1 MGAWLSNTMTSSS
14 RYTRNTPVSPNRR
27 VVVTGLGAVT
37 PLGLSMDESW
47 AGMVAGKSGI
57 GNITRFDSFNSKLGV
72 HFAGE
77 LKGFSP
83 DPFIIK
89 KEQKKMDQ
97 FIHYTM
103 ASAHMALQQAG
114 LTITPEIGA
123 RTGCLVG
130 VGMGGLPAIEE
141 QSARLRER
149 GQVSPFFIPMTI
161 TNLAAGQV
169 SIKYGLK
176 GPNYSVTSACASG
189 AHSIGESLN
198 YIRHGHFDV
207 MLAGGAESA
216 VCAMAMSGFESMQA
230 LSSRNEAPEKAS
242 RPFDKDRDGFV
253 LAEGAAILVLESL
266 EHAEKRGAPIL
277 AEVLGYG
284 VSSDAYHMTAPAPGG
299 EGASNSILMAIKDS
313 GLRPENI
320 GYINAHGTSTP
331 LGDQIE
337 SQAVERVF
345 GAHAKKLWVS
355 STKSMTG
362 HTLGAAGAIESAV
375 CVMALQKQIA
385 PPTINLENPGEGCN
399 LDYVPNEA
407 RAGKFKAVLNNSFGF
422 GGTNASLVFGQI

>member
-1 MGAWLSNTMTSSS
+1 MSLNT
-14 RYTRNTPVSPNRR
+14 RYTRKTPVSPNRR

-37 PLGLSMDESW
+37 PLGLTLEESW
-47 AGMVAGKSGI
+47 KQMLAGRSGI
-57 GNITRFDSFNSKLGV
+57 GQITRYDSSPYGV

-77 LKGFSP
+77 IKGFSA

-89 KEQKKMDQ
+89 KDQKKMDV
-97 FIHYTM
+97 FIHYTL
-103 ASAHMALQQAG
+103 ASAHEALQSAN

-123 RTGCLVG
+123 VAGCLVG

-141 QSARLRER
+141 QAKRLLNHGR
-149 GQVSPFFIPMTI
+149 VSPFFIPMSI

-176 GPNYSVTSACASG
+176 GPNYSPTSACASG
-189 AHSIGESLN
+189 AHAIGEAFN

-230 LSSRNEAPEKAS
+230 LSGRNEDPQRAS
-242 RPFDKDRDGFV
+242 RPFDRDRDGFV
-253 LAEGAAILVLESL
+253 LSEGAGILVLESL

-277 AEVLGYG
+277 AEVAGYG

-299 EGASNSILMAIKDS
+299 EGAAAAIRMAIKDS
-313 GLRPENI
+313 GLDMGEI
-320 GYINAHGTSTP
+320 GYVNAHGTSTP

-337 SQAVERVF
+337 SQAIEKVF
-345 GAHAKKLWVS
+345 GDHAKKLWVS

-362 HTLGAAGAIESAV
+362 HTLGAAGAIEGAV
-375 CVMALQKQIA
+375 CVLALRDQMA
-385 PPTINLENPGEGCN
+385 PPTINLENPGEGCS
-399 LDYVPNEA
+399 LDYVPHEA
-407 RAGKFKAVLNNSFGF
+407 RSGKFKAVLNNSFGF
-422 GGTNASLVFGQI
+422 GGTNASLIFNSL

>member
-1 MGAWLSNTMTSSS
+1 MTDLS
-14 RYTRNTPVSPNRR
+14 RYTRKTPVSPNRR

-37 PLGLSMDESW
+37 PLGLSMEDSW
-47 AGMVAGKSGI
+47 QGLVAGRSGV
-57 GNITRFDSFNSKLGV
+57 GMITRFDSSKLGI
-72 HFAGE
+72 HIAGE

-83 DPFIIK
+83 DPYIVK
-89 KEQKKMDQ
+89 KEQKKMDA
-97 FIHYTM
+97 FVHYTI
-103 ASAHMALQQAG
+103 ASAEMALKNAD
-114 LTITPEIGA
+114 LKITPEIGVT
-123 RTGCLVG
+123 TGCLVG

-149 GQVSPFFIPMTI
+149 GQVSPFFIPMSI

-169 SIKYGLK
+169 SIRYGLK

-189 AHSIGESLN
+189 AHSIGEAFN
-198 YIRHGHFDV
+198 YIRHGHYDV

-230 LSSRNEAPEKAS
+230 LSKRNEDPTKAS
-242 RPFDKDRDGFV
+242 RPFDKDRDGFI

-277 AEVLGYG
+277 AEVAGYG

-299 EGASNSILMAIKDS
+299 EGAAGAIRMALKDS
-313 GLRPENI
+313 GLRPEQI

-345 GAHAKKLWVS
+345 GDHAKKLWVS

-362 HTLGAAGAIESAV
+362 HTLGAAGAIESAISV
-375 CVMALQKQIA
+375 LALVNKVA
-385 PPTINLENPGEGCN
+385 PPTINLQNPGEGCN

-407 RAGKFKAVLNNSFGF
+407 RHGQFTAVLNNSFGF
-422 GGTNASLVFGQI
+422 GGTNASLIFSQL